1 MVAMKMSINKRIKR
15 IFLQHK
21 ATYIGMLILI
31 ILSTSTFL
39 GLKTASTSIKK
50 NVQDNRID
58 QSLEDANFFYSKKLS
73 QKEIKDYEKNYN
85 LILEENIYMETEY
98 NKATL
103 RIRQKSETINEPVLY
118 EGEELKN
125 PNDIMVDRYFF
136 EAQNLSFG
144 DKLII
149 DRTEYTV
156 CGIFVT
162 PDYLTVKKNDADF
175 MCDGTKFGLCMIDK
189 TTFNNIDKKNIKTY
203 YSVIFKENN
212 EEKFRKELGKN
223 GIVLEWTDK
232 DTNSRI
238 STFDGEIESLIMVSK
253 VVPLFIL
260 ILSSIIMAVVN
271 GRMLKKEYVYIGT
284 LMSMGYTKWEVVK
297 HYMRLP
303 LYLSITGTVIGGI
316 TGIAT
321 TRLFSVI
328 SSVEYNIPKPVYH
341 FNIMD
346 VVFLITVPTLLNY
359 FATLISLRE
368 GMNLNI
374 VSLLKANAGK
384 MKKGRLTKLIPH
396 KKGSF
401 KLRFKLKEITSNL
414 SRSFLMFVGIV
425 AASIFMLTGFS
436 FDSSLQFLFNSN
448 FHELFGYEYQYV
460 LKEPLYENNTGGE
473 PYMISSFQYRKN
485 GEIFSLS
492 LNGVTRNSKYIKLY
506 DKDENAIGEDKVV
519 ITSAV
524 AKRLN
529 LKKGDTIKIKN
540 NSNLKDYDIT
550 IDDVCNI
557 QYSDNIYLPMDKLNE
572 MLDIPKNTYIGLY
585 SDEELNIDSNK
596 VMNVLTA
603 KDSKAGLET
612 SIAAFK
618 VFLYI
623 MAVVSAIIGVI
634 VVYIVTSMLV
644 EENRKNISMLKV
656 VGYHNKEISKLI
668 LNSTSVLVWL
678 GFLVAIPLTNS
689 IIQQFFDSLTSNM
702 YFDFIAKLETSQI
715 IIALA
720 IILLVYYVTLGICK
734 KKVLKVNMAESLKA
748 RD

>member
-1 MVAMKMSINKRIKR
+1 MVAMKMTINKRIKR

-21 ATYIGMLILI
+21 AAYIGMFILI

-50 NVQDNRID
+50 NVEDNRIE

-73 QKEIKDYEKNYN
+73 QKEIKDYQEDYN
-85 LILEENIYMETEY
+85 LKLEENRYIETEY
-98 NKATL
+98 NKAVL
-103 RIRQKSETINEPVLY
+103 RIREKAETINKSVLY

-144 DKLII
+144 DKLVI
-149 DRTEYTV
+149 DEVEYTV

-162 PDYLTVKKNDADF
+162 PDYLSVKKNDVDF
-175 MCDGTKFGLCMIDK
+175 MCDGTKFGLCMVDK
-189 TTFNNIDKKNIKTY
+189 TTFSNIDNKNKKVY
-203 YSVIFKENN
+203 YSVIFNENN
-212 EEKFRKELGKN
+212 EEEFRKQLGQD
-223 GIVLEWTDK
+223 GIVLQWMDK

-238 STFDGEIESLIMVSK
+238 STFDGEIESLVMLSV

-260 ILSSIIMAVVN
+260 ILSSIIMAVVS
-271 GRMLKKEYVYIGT
+271 GRMLKKEYIYIGT
-284 LMSMGYTKWEVVK
+284 LTSMGYTKWEVIK

-303 LYLSITGTVIGGI
+303 LYLSVIGTVLGGI
-316 TGIAT
+316 IGIAT

-341 FNIMD
+341 FNSMD
-346 VVFLITVPTLLNY
+346 IVFLIVVPTMLNC
-359 FATLISLRE
+359 FATFMSLKK

-374 VSLLKANAGK
+374 VSLLKSNSGER
-384 MKKGRLTKLIPH
+384 KKGRLVDLIPY
-396 KKGSF
+396 KGGFF
-401 KLRFKLKEITSNL
+401 KLRFKLKEVASNL
-414 SRSFLMFVGIV
+414 SRSFLMFAGIAV
-425 AASIFMLTGFS
+425 ASLFMLTGLL

-448 FHELFGYEYQYV
+448 FHELFKYEYQYV
-460 LKEPLYENNTGGE
+460 LNEPFYENNTSGE
-473 PYMISSFQYRKN
+473 PYMISTFQYKKD
-485 GEIFSLS
+485 GELFSLS

-506 DKDENAIGEDKVV
+506 DKDENAIDENKVV

-540 NSNLKDYDIT
+540 NSNLKEYDIT
-550 IDDVCNI
+550 IDDICNI
-557 QYSDNIYLPMDKLNE
+557 QYSDNVYLPIDKLNE
-572 MLDIPKNTYIGLY
+572 MLEVPKETYTGLY
-585 SDEELNIDSNK
+585 SDEMLNIDSNK
-596 VMNVLTA
+596 VMNILTVE
-603 KDSKAGLET
+603 DSKAGVES

-618 VFLYI
+618 VFIYI

-644 EENRKNISMLKV
+644 EESRKNISMLKV
-656 VGYHNKEISKLI
+656 VGYHNKEISKLL

-689 IIQQFFDSLTSNM
+689 IMQRFFDSLTSNM
-702 YFDFIAKLETSQI
+702 YFDFVVKVELLQI
-715 IIALA
+715 IIALV
-720 IILLVYYVTLGICK
+720 IILLVYHVTLGVCK